1 MNCIDK
7 EFKEREFKEREFN
20 EREFNEREFNEKSI
34 RYDKLKENVQQ
45 FIEEY
50 NKVYPNQTIS
60 FKWSQ
65 RKHKKQYNPYNPYNF
80 TLDHSDEL
88 TIEDL
93 SSIFLDS
100 YFLKLRNFFFE
111 NGGMESVFYSEDNSI
126 RKYVVSSF

>member
-20 EREFNEREFNEKSI
+20 EREFTEKSI

-65 RKHKKQYNPYNPYNF
+65 RKHKKQYNPYNF